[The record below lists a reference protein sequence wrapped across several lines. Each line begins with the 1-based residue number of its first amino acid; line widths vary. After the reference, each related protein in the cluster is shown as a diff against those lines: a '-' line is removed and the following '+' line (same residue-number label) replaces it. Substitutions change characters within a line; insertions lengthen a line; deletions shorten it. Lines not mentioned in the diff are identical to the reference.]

1 MDHYTILNNRYC
13 NIVNIKDYNNYGN
26 LNFFIQNLNVNLL
39 KYEKEQFIHYVYL
52 SCLKC
57 LEISKKYNNNTY
69 SVHVYLDNVSKKNF
83 SLNLFKTLNK
93 TLNNCKELD
102 DALNTCYVYNAGTL
116 TLALFKLIRPFIDP
130 DTRKKILIVNTNK

>member
-1 MDHYTILNNRYC
+1 MDQYTILNNRYS
-13 NIVNIKDYNNYGN
+13 NIVDIREYNNYGN
-26 LNFFIQNLNVNLL
+26 LYFIIQNLNVKLL

-57 LEISKKYNNNTY
+57 LEISKKYNNKTY

-116 TLALFKLIRPFIDP
+116 TLALFKLIRELF
-130 DTRKKILIVNTNK
+130 KSQTNELVLM